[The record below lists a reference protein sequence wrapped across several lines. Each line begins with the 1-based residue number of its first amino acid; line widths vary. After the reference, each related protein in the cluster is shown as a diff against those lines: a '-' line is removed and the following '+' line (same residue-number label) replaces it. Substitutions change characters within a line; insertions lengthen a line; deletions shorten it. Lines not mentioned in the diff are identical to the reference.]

1 MKKCNRCQRN
11 VENPQVSRSCYHIV
25 KFDLKTPLEL
35 EKVDQIYC
43 CEPCWYHEKES
54 EKYLN
59 NPQYLITHWKMSI
72 NSTKFDHGEE
82 IQKTRS
88 DLITIYK
95 EMKKKGNT
103 SINLEELE
111 ELIQL
116 RGLLE
121 QWGSDA
127 PINQQKKAR
136 REELERKYS
145 GGSQNPINSEQ
156 SNSTKHNK
164 QTERER
170 ERAI

>member
-1 MKKCNRCQRN
+1 
-11 VENPQVSRSCYHIV
+11 
-25 KFDLKTPLEL
+25 
-35 EKVDQIYC
+35 
-43 CEPCWYHEKES
+43 
-54 EKYLN
+54 
-59 NPQYLITHWKMSI
+59 MSI

-121 QWGSDA
+121 Q
-127 PINQQKKAR
+127 
-136 REELERKYS
+136 
-145 GGSQNPINSEQ
+145 
-156 SNSTKHNK
+156 
-164 QTERER
+164 
-170 ERAI
+170 